1 VLVGVAMLNYALPVL
16 LALAGIAQASPPSV
30 PSEDGA
36 KVQIE
41 PAALPVDEHVTGPT
55 AEPAEPSPPAAA
67 TPLPS
72 GFTLDTP
79 IATLIADPAAKA
91 VLDRDLPGLTEDANL
106 PKFEGLSLREFQP
119 LTGGQLDDALLAK
132 VGDHLGGIGS
142 ASAEGTKPKLAEGR

>member
-1 VLVGVAMLNYALPVL
+1 MLTYALPVL
-16 LALAGIAQASPPSV
+16 LALVGIAQVSPPSA

-36 KVQIE
+36 KAVQIE
-41 PAALPVDEHVTGPT
+41 PAALPVDEHVTAPT

-67 TPLPS
+67 TPPAS

-91 VLDRDLPGLTEDANL
+91 VLDGDLPGLTEDANL
-106 PKFEGLSLREFQP
+106 PKFEGLSLLEFQP